1 MKRVRIVLLGGFL
14 GAGKTTAIAR
24 LAKHYTSAGR
34 RVAVVTNDQAFGL
47 VDSAALRSEGF
58 AVGEVPGACF
68 CCKFDDLVETVGHLS
83 ETEHP
88 DIILAEPVGSCTD
101 LVATVIE
108 PLRQF
113 YGDAYETAPF
123 GVLLKPEQGT
133 QILNGDSG
141 DYDSELSNDPEFPF
155 SAEAAYIFRKQLE
168 EADFIAINK
177 SDRLTSNQIRGLSAA
192 AELRFPGKDVFAVS
206 ARTGAG
212 FDLLLERLAG
222 TVTRHTDLAIDYDT
236 YATGEAELGWLNC
249 DVVLTAQSDSA
260 PFAIDAVTI
269 ELVERIAEALK
280 AHGAEPAHVK
290 VLAQAGD
297 ATAMANLVASS
308 AAAELSLAAESHAD
322 HARLIVNARV
332 AVSPNSLSAIVQEQ
346 VAMLAAAHGI
356 CCELGQVQSFRP
368 GRPVPIHR
376 LPVA

>member
-24 LAKHYTSAGR
+24 LAKHYTGAGR

-47 VDSAALRSEGF
+47 VDSATLRSEGF

-68 CCKFDDLVETVGHLS
+68 CCKFDDLVDTVGRLS
-83 ETEHP
+83 ETEHL
-88 DIILAEPVGSCTD
+88 DVILAEPVGSCTD

-113 YGDAYETAPF
+113 YGDAYELAPF
-123 GVLLKPEQGT
+123 GVLLKPEQGA
-133 QILNGDSG
+133 QILNSDSG
-141 DYDSELSNDPEFPF
+141 GNASELPHDAELPF

-177 SDRLTSNQIRGLSAA
+177 SDRLTSDQLGGLSAA
-192 AELRFPGKDVFAVS
+192 VAKHFPGKDNFAVS

-212 FDLLLERLAG
+212 FDLLLERLAANA
-222 TVTRHTDLAIDYDT
+222 TRHADLSIDYDT

-249 DVVLTAQSDSA
+249 DVALTAQTHSA
-260 PFAIDAVTI
+260 PFEIDAVTI
-269 ELVERIAEALK
+269 ELVERIATALK

-290 VLAQAGD
+290 VLTQAGE
-297 ATAMANLVASS
+297 ATATANLVASD
-308 AAAELSLAAESHAD
+308 AAAELSVAANSHAE

-332 AVSPNSLSAIVQEQ
+332 AVSPKLLSAIVQEQ
-346 VAMLAAAHGI
+346 IAILAAKHDI
-356 CCELGQVQSFRP
+356 SCELGQVQSFRP
-368 GRPVPIHR
+368 GRPVPTHR